1 VSLQV
6 GNSFFSGE
14 PHMTIGNAMRAARKA
29 SDMTAAQVADKIG
42 LKEATYLRYERD
54 EVSPQAHVCVALAEA
69 YGISLDQLLR
79 GIDTATDMPRQVIN
93 FDVAE
98 GQTLSVAINATVKHG
113 KNA

>member
-1 VSLQV
+1 
-6 GNSFFSGE
+6 
-14 PHMTIGNAMRAARKA
+14 MTIGNAMRAARKA

-93 FDVAE
+93 FDVTQ
-98 GQTLSVAINATVKHG
+98 GQTLSVEITLPSSTEKALNPQVTFLLAH
-113 KNA
+113 N